1 MIAYIYSWAGGLYK
15 AFCRAILNF
24 SPVHYL
30 VHYYLANQTSF
41 VPVASKGFE
50 NLIFDPFSTGLAGF
64 EGRLVVAGLT
74 VSPSLKFVIS
84 KALDVEVE
92 VAP

>member
-1 MIAYIYSWAGGLYK
+1 MHTYIAGQVAFIRPYVGLSSI
-15 AFCRAILNF
+15 FHQCN
-24 SPVHYL
+24 L
-30 VHYYLANQTSF
+30 VHYYLANQASF

-74 VSPSLKFVIS
+74 ISPSLKFVIS

>member
-1 MIAYIYSWAGGLYK
+1 M
-15 AFCRAILNF
+15 
-24 SPVHYL
+24 
-30 VHYYLANQTSF
+30 
-41 VPVASKGFE
+41 PVASKGFE

-92 VAP
+92 AAP